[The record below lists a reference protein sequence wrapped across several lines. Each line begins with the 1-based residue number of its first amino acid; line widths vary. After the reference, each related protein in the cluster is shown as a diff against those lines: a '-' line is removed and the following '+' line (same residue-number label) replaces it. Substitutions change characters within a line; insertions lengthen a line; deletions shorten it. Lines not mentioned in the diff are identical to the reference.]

1 MSKRTHLLYEPIR
14 SPRPPNGGPR
24 GLAPFLLLPAA
35 RTDFQW
41 QPHEVRLN
49 RGV

>member
-1 MSKRTHLLYEPIR
+1 MVKPIR
-14 SPRPPNGGPR
+14 PLHPPNGGPR

-35 RTDFQW
+35 RTDFQRP
-41 QPHEVRLN
+41 PHEVRLN